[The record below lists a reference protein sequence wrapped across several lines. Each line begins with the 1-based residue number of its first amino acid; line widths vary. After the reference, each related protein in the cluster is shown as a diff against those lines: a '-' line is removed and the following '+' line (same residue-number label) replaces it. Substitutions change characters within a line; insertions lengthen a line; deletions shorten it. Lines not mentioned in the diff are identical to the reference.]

1 MRLSKASLVK
11 ILCFLFVI
19 SSTKA
24 GSIDIINRC
33 PFVVWAAAYPGG
45 GMRLSPGESWPL
57 RVDGD
62 KPGRIWARTNC
73 VFNESGHGKCETGD
87 CGGVLHC
94 QNGGK
99 SPATLAEYRL
109 GEANKSGP
117 AFYDISLVDGFNVPM
132 EFSPTSPQCTRS
144 LTCAAN
150 INDDCPTEWKVPGG
164 CINPCVQGGCGRPA
178 NYTRFFK
185 DRCPDAYSF
194 GLDDRSSTFTC
205 PGGTD
210 YKVVFCPNDILQAR
224 IHIHNNCSY
233 TVWAAANPEGGR
245 QLNQGDTW
253 TLNVISQKKGRIWGR
268 TDCKFDGNGQNGT
281 CESGDCDG
289 LLQCQAD
296 GRAPYTFA
304 EYTFRR
310 NSTDSYS
317 IWLVNGFNI
326 PMEFRPT
333 SDGCRSIQ
341 CTADIN
347 GPCPMELR
355 DPGGCNSPC
364 TVFRNDQ
371 FCCKQ
376 EICEPT
382 SYSKFFKDLCPDA
395 YSYQYDDS
403 TSLFSCPN
411 GNDYDITFCP

>member
-210 YKVVFCPNDILQAR
+210 YKVVFCPNDILQGT
-224 IHIHNNCSY
+224 I
-233 TVWAAANPEGGR
+233 
-245 QLNQGDTW
+245 
-253 TLNVISQKKGRIWGR
+253 TL
-268 TDCKFDGNGQNGT
+268 
-281 CESGDCDG
+281 
-289 LLQCQAD
+289 
-296 GRAPYTFA
+296 
-304 EYTFRR
+304 
-310 NSTDSYS
+310 
-317 IWLVNGFNI
+317 
-326 PMEFRPT
+326 
-333 SDGCRSIQ
+333 
-341 CTADIN
+341 
-347 GPCPMELR
+347 
-355 DPGGCNSPC
+355 
-364 TVFRNDQ
+364 
-371 FCCKQ
+371 
-376 EICEPT
+376 
-382 SYSKFFKDLCPDA
+382 
-395 YSYQYDDS
+395 
-403 TSLFSCPN
+403 
-411 GNDYDITFCP
+411 